1 VFFDTRDR
9 TIDLGEE
16 SSRRK
21 LLIGAVVA
29 IGSFSTSSP
38 HFFLNLLTIFSCSIS
53 LVRFISFTV
62 CLCVVSCMPC
72 IALTCGRCTI
82 GVEHVITVHG
92 NW

>member
-53 LVRFISFTV
+53 LVRFISFHLLYV
-62 CLCVVSCMPC
+62 CVWYLACR
-72 IALTCGRCTI
+72 ALLSLAAD
-82 GVEHVITVHG
+82 VQ
-92 NW
+92 

>member
-1 VFFDTRDR
+1 
-9 TIDLGEE
+9 
-16 SSRRK
+16 
-21 LLIGAVVA
+21 
-29 IGSFSTSSP
+29 
-38 HFFLNLLTIFSCSIS
+38 

>member
-16 SSRRK
+16 SPRRK
-21 LLIGAVVA
+21 CLIGAVVA
-29 IGSFSTSSP
+29 VGSFSASSP

-53 LVRFISFTV
+53 LVRFTSFSV
-62 CLCVVSCMPC
+62 CVWYLACPPLFSLV
-72 IALTCGRCTI
+72 CGRCTI

>member
-62 CLCVVSCMPC
+62 CLCV
-72 IALTCGRCTI
+72 CGI
-82 GVEHVITVHG
+82 LHVVHCSHLRPMYNRG
-92 NW
+92 